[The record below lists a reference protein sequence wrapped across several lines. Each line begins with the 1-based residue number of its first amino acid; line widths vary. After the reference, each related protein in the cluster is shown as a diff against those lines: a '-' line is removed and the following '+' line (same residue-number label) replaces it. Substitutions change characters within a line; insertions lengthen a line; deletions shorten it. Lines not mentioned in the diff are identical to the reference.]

1 MKNKL
6 IITLNLLL
14 AFLICSNLVFASS
27 SSIVLDI
34 KDEPT
39 LNLKLDDNSSF
50 EKKLISK
57 DLSNKTLT
65 FQLQVTNNEPITSL
79 SGELMIVL
87 DTSNSMENFIN
98 ETTSRKEAVI
108 NSAKQLITSLLS
120 TNSNLKIGIVSFA
133 TSPDIMQEGTINDA
147 TVISNLTNNLDEL
160 NNSLSNIV
168 STGPRTNLQAGLS
181 LAREQFSNN
190 NNNKYMII
198 LTDGVPNVSLDFD
211 LTYYSDSV
219 IENTKNELKKLTED
233 NITTIAM
240 LTGIDDGTFIPM
252 GQNKTF
258 NELIDEI
265 FNSTTVNKFYYI
277 QDKDIESTITND
289 IFNDLKPTEKTLKD
303 IKIIDNF
310 TDETINNFNISISSN
325 IEFGTVTNEIEN
337 NNSLIWNI
345 PEIKS
350 GQTAT
355 LQNTLTL
362 KDNIDN
368 QILDKEFNVTK
379 TTNVTYLDYE
389 QVSDVSTKI
398 LLSEPPVTSDIII
411 SYTVLI
417 FALSLTGLIYLF
429 IVKKYIKRDSN

>member
-355 LQNTLTL
+355 LQYTLTL

>member
-190 NNNKYMII
+190 NNNKYENSNFRRI
-198 LTDGVPNVSLDFD
+198 L
-211 LTYYSDSV
+211 
-219 IENTKNELKKLTED
+219 KNLLVFSFILMYWD
-233 NITTIAM
+233 NR
-240 LTGIDDGTFIPM
+240 FI
-252 GQNKTF
+252 NF
-258 NELIDEI
+258 A
-265 FNSTTVNKFYYI
+265 SSFY
-277 QDKDIESTITND
+277 
-289 IFNDLKPTEKTLKD
+289 
-303 IKIIDNF
+303 
-310 TDETINNFNISISSN
+310 
-325 IEFGTVTNEIEN
+325 
-337 NNSLIWNI
+337 
-345 PEIKS
+345 
-350 GQTAT
+350 AT
-355 LQNTLTL
+355 
-362 KDNIDN
+362 
-368 QILDKEFNVTK
+368 
-379 TTNVTYLDYE
+379 
-389 QVSDVSTKI
+389 
-398 LLSEPPVTSDIII
+398 
-411 SYTVLI
+411 
-417 FALSLTGLIYLF
+417 
-429 IVKKYIKRDSN
+429 

>member
-350 GQTAT
+350 DQTAT
-355 LQNTLTL
+355 LQYTLTL

>member
-1 MKNKL
+1 M
-6 IITLNLLL
+6 LL

-350 GQTAT
+350 DQTAT
-355 LQNTLTL
+355 LQYTLTL

>member
-79 SGELMIVL
+79 SGELMIIL

-350 GQTAT
+350 DQTAT
-355 LQNTLTL
+355 LQYTLTL